1 MAKWKII
8 VSQPTMGAVDIL
20 ELSTSYDLS
29 IPHSKSSQGVIMLT
43 IWSPSE
49 TGNAAY
55 NTTIRCQIG
64 GPIGTGNAATV
75 IL

>member
-8 VSQPTMGAVDIL
+8 VSEPTMGAGGIL

-29 IPHSKSSQGVIMLT
+29 IPHSNSSQVVIMLT
-43 IWSPSE
+43 IGSPSG

-55 NTTIRCQIG
+55 HTTIRCQIG
-64 GPIGTGNAATV
+64 GPNGTGNAAAV